1 MNGTGL
7 HFDILIVFFVYGA
20 AFFAMG
26 LAMALESGRSSFLAN
41 ANLLRPLAAFGILHG
56 LHEWLEIYLLQI
68 VWLGSKLPD
77 WISWC
82 RLGLLA
88 ISFIVLIIYGVGAFR
103 PRPTARA

>member
-1 MNGTGL
+1 MVGQSPTIITIAILIYNTQRGTMNGTGL

-56 LHEWLEIYLLQI
+56 LHE
-68 VWLGSKLPD
+68 
-77 WISWC
+77 
-82 RLGLLA
+82 
-88 ISFIVLIIYGVGAFR
+88 
-103 PRPTARA
+103 